1 MTRRNKSL
9 LLGSLLGGLAVFVWG
24 AVSWMAIPWHMPTL
38 KSFSDQQAVTAAL
51 QANAPATGVYLLP
64 NRAPSS
70 ASAEEQKRQDAQM
83 QRQWTQG
90 PRAFVAYVQTGSGDS
105 MLPQMLKGLAFNI
118 LAALV
123 LTLLILRSGITG
135 FTAKLVFMTF
145 IAVFA
150 ALVTYVPMWNWWGFA
165 SDFTWV
171 SMADLIVG
179 WLIGSAV
186 IAKVT

>member
-24 AVSWMAIPWHMPTL
+24 TISWMVIPWHMPTL

-51 QANAPATGVYLLP
+51 QQNAPATGVYLLP
-64 NRAPSS
+64 NHAPSG
-70 ASAEEQKRQDAQM
+70 ASAEEQQRQDAQM
-83 QRQWTQG
+83 ERQWAQG
-90 PRAFVAYVQTGSGDS
+90 PRAFVAYVQTGNES
-105 MLPQMLKGLAFNI
+105 MLPQMLKGFAFNI

-123 LTLLILRSGITG
+123 LTLLILRSGVTG

-145 IAVFA
+145 IAIFA

-165 SDFTWV
+165 GDYTWV
-171 SMADLIVG
+171 SIADLIVG
-179 WLIGSAV
+179 WIIGGAV

>member
-9 LLGSLLGGLAVFVWG
+9 LLGSLLGGLAVFIWG
-24 AVSWMAIPWHMPTL
+24 VVSWMVIPRHMPTL
-38 KSFSDQQAVTAAL
+38 KTFSDQQAMTAAL
-51 QANAPATGVYLLP
+51 QQNAPATGVYLLP
-64 NRAPSS
+64 NSAPSS
-70 ASAEEQKRQDAQM
+70 ASAEER
-83 QRQWTQG
+83 QRQEAEMERQWAQG
-90 PRAFVAYVQTGSGDS
+90 PRAFVAYVQTGSGS

-123 LTLLILRSGITG
+123 LTLLILRSGVTG

-145 IAVFA
+145 IAIFA

-165 SDFTWV
+165 SDFTLV
-171 SMADLIVG
+171 SIADLVIG
-179 WLIGSAV
+179 WIIGSAV